1 MAHYDLEGL
10 EEAIQCFRYLALI
23 NLFYNN
29 SKHDLQPVLA
39 LLNRL
44 LVWSNK
50 KNLFSARFKS
60 LYQTLVSKFEVDAC
74 SKINFGN
81 VEQNLGKVK
90 PIKAF
95 VLQDSNLPTKPWYS

>member
-1 MAHYDLEGL
+1 MVK
-10 EEAIQCFRYLALI
+10 Q
-23 NLFYNN
+23 
-29 SKHDLQPVLA
+29 
-39 LLNRL
+39 
-44 LVWSNK
+44 K

>member
-1 MAHYDLEGL
+1 MFQIFSTHQSLLQQFKFALE
-10 EEAIQCFRYLALI
+10 A
-23 NLFYNN
+23 
-29 SKHDLQPVLA
+29 VLA

-44 LVWSNK
+44 LVRSNK
-50 KNLFSARFKS
+50 KLFFARFKS
-60 LYQTLVSKFEVDAC
+60 LYQTLVSKFEVNAC
-74 SKINFGN
+74 SKIDFGN

>member
-1 MAHYDLEGL
+1 MNQ
-10 EEAIQCFRYLALI
+10 IFSTNQSI
-23 NLFYNN
+23 
-29 SKHDLQPVLA
+29 LQQFKTWYTTSIGIVEQTFGM
-39 LLNRL
+39 
-44 LVWSNK
+44 VK
-50 KNLFSARFKS
+50 QKNLFSARFKS

-95 VLQDSNLPTKPWYS
+95 VLQDSNLQTKPWYSWTEFW